1 MVGKSNPDRWGVR
14 QNLVRHLPVL
24 LWRDLWQ
31 RLFFFRS
38 IAALVFP
45 VLDLVARLPM
55 LLQVYEILLV
65 AVLQGAE
72 ARHIDVFF
80 VCWRV
85 FFIDLQANI
94 VVCLKLLKH
103 QGVNPV
109 LRRTQIVLLHL
120 F

>member
-1 MVGKSNPDRWGVR
+1 MGKSNPDRWGVR
-14 QNLVRHLPVL
+14 QNLVRHLPVI

-55 LLQVYEILLV
+55 LLQVCEILLV